1 MLSKVVREPGVCWG
15 QWNGRP
21 CPMSGRA
28 HERGRVD
35 AFGLIH
41 FSDRQF
47 NKRAAKRLLVLVA
60 GRARLKDPTMLN
72 SEMFDWLYVYMDAVE
87 AQKIALGWGFRLP
100 ARLFEQDRQ
109 RALQLAARR
118 SVSVRRYPKF
128 KSWLFYS

>member
-28 HERGRVD
+28 HERGRID

-47 NKRAAKRLLVLVA
+47 NKRAAKRLLMLVA
-60 GRARLKDPTMLN
+60 KRTREGDARYLN
-72 SEMFDWLYVYMDAVE
+72 NEMFDWLYVYMDSVV
-87 AQKIALGWGFRLP
+87 AQKSALYWGFRLP

-118 SVSVRRYPKF
+118 SVSVRRYPGF
-128 KSWLFYS
+128 KSWLFYQ